1 MCPLFIKTLKISYIF
16 RQVRVSLDSTNK
28 NFNML
33 LHITLGIKYQQ
44 IQKKGLDNFR
54 DYTSIARV
62 TAVSPTNMKNFH
74 VVHVINV
81 ILLRFAPYFR
91 EGKCAMFLE
100 PCVTPLS

>member
-1 MCPLFIKTLKISYIF
+1 MPTDLDVSFIYQNIEDQLYFQTSKSFF
-16 RQVRVSLDSTNK
+16 RQYKQKLEHATPYNARNKIPADS
-28 NFNML
+28 
-33 LHITLGIKYQQ
+33 
-44 IQKKGLDNFR
+44 KKGLDNFR

-91 EGKCAMFLE
+91 EGKCAMF
-100 PCVTPLS
+100 